1 MGGVRLRYDDWKSI
15 VRESS
20 PLIALMMFIEIG
32 GGGMLESM
40 NEVFYAIP
48 ALLALVP
55 LINAIGGNAG
65 SVIGA
70 RLSSG
75 LHLGM
80 IEPSFR
86 DKEVLDNMFMAGI
99 MGMGA
104 KLISAAFLFA
114 ILPVIGMAMGL
125 SIWTW
130 LSITLIASVIVLGAV
145 LPAAVIT
152 SIIAFRKGKS
162 PDDFTIPV
170 VSTVGDF
177 TGILAILLA
186 IKMVGI

>member
-1 MGGVRLRYDDWKSI
+1 MRYDDWKSI

-20 PLIALMMFIEIG
+20 PLIALMMLIEIG
-32 GGGMLESM
+32 GGGILESM
-40 NEVFYAIP
+40 SRIFYAVP

-55 LINAIGGNAG
+55 LINALGGNAG
-65 SVIGA
+65 SILGA
-70 RLSSG
+70 RLASA

-80 IEPSFR
+80 LQSSFK
-86 DKEVLDNMFMAGI
+86 DKQVLDNMFMTGM

-104 KLISAAFLFA
+104 KIISASFLFFLLPLFGTA
-114 ILPVIGMAMGL
+114 IGID
-125 SIWTW
+125 IWRW
-130 LSITLIASVIVLGAV
+130 LAVTLIAGSIVLAAV

-152 SIIAFRKGKS
+152 SIMAFKIGKS

-177 TGILAILLA
+177 TGILAVLLA

>member
-1 MGGVRLRYDDWKSI
+1 
-15 VRESS
+15 
-20 PLIALMMFIEIG
+20 MMFIEIG
-32 GGGMLESM
+32 GGGLLESM
-40 NEVFYAIP
+40 NRIFYAIP

-65 SVIGA
+65 SIIGS
-70 RLSSG
+70 RLASG
-75 LHLGM
+75 LHLGN

-86 DKEVLDNMFMAGI
+86 DKEVLDNMFMTGA

-104 KLISAAFLFA
+104 KLISALFLFA
-114 ILPVIGMAMGL
+114 ILPFLGIAMGL

-130 LSITLIASVIVLGAV
+130 LAITLIASLIVLGAV

-152 SIIAFRKGKS
+152 SIVAFKKGKS

>member
-1 MGGVRLRYDDWKSI
+1 MRHDDWKSI

-20 PLIALMMFIEIG
+20 PLIALMMLIEIG

-40 NEVFYAIP
+40 NDVFYAIP

-65 SVIGA
+65 SIIGS
-70 RLSSG
+70 RLASG

-80 IEPSFR
+80 IRPSFG
-86 DKEVLDNMFMAGI
+86 DKEVLDNMFMTGI

-104 KLISAAFLFA
+104 KLISASFLFI
-114 ILPVIGMAMGL
+114 ILPVLGIAVGL

-130 LSITLIASVIVLGAV
+130 LTITLIASVIVLGAV

-152 SIIAFRKGKS
+152 SIVAFRKGKS

-177 TGILAILLA
+177 TGILAIILA
-186 IKMVGI
+186 IKLVGI